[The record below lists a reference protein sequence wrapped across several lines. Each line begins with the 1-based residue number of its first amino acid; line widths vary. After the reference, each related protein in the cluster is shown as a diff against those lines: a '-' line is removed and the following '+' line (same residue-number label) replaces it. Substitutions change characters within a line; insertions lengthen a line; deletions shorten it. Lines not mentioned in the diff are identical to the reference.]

1 MASGHSVSGDFPLS
15 THPGIHSVFSSRR
28 PLLALATSGP
38 HSVARPAYHSRHHVW
53 LVPPQGPLH
62 APPRPRP
69 APCTRRHC
77 RRRAA
82 DSVSCAG
89 WTGWPTNP
97 PQTRRS
103 PPTHRPAARRR
114 PDAACLPAAPCHT
127 AAPYPP
133 AAPWHLAAPAV
144 HRPLAAS
151 PPRRPRRPAR
161 PLFRAHARCPS
172 RGSPQSPPL
181 PPASTSFHCRRGGG
195 GAQHWLRARGR
206 PSGRVHSHGNT
217 ASAAEKHAPAHAHA
231 EWGEP
236 AAAGGSAGTAP
247 ACRPDV
253 AQPLGAASQLPP
265 LPRGWGSHTGAGGT
279 RRAGGADGG
288 PSPPPASKGGVAT
301 VFSGSPRVPLAL
313 YSVSRR
319 IIQPLGGACM
329 RVSWSPPTSSTQ
341 SRAWRT
347 TGVSSLSL
355 SRGLPAHPFLAR
367 YSGGTMDANFATISS
382 FHQWGRGNRVPGP
395 PDVAHPILAHWQH
408 TRRDY
413 FPWTWRGRKG
423 EGGSQPPPLS
433 PTHRAPLPPP
443 PATRRPRGRR

>member
-1 MASGHSVSGDFPLS
+1 M
-15 THPGIHSVFSSRR
+15 
-28 PLLALATSGP
+28 
-38 HSVARPAYHSRHHVW
+38 
-53 LVPPQGPLH
+53 
-62 APPRPRP
+62 
-69 APCTRRHC
+69 
-77 RRRAA
+77 
-82 DSVSCAG
+82 SCAG

-103 PPTHRPAARRR
+103 SPTHRPAARRR

-133 AAPWHLAAPAV
+133 AAPWHLPAPAV

-161 PLFRAHARCPS
+161 PLFRAHARCAS
-172 RGSPQSPPL
+172 RGSPQSPPSPL
-181 PPASTSFHCRRGGG
+181 ASTSFHCRRGGG
-195 GAQHWLRARGR
+195 GAQHWLRASGR

-217 ASAAEKHAPAHAHA
+217 ASAAEKHAPEHAHA

-265 LPRGWGSHTGAGGT
+265 LPRGWGSHNGAGGT

-329 RVSWSPPTSSTQ
+329 RVSWSPPPSSTQ

-355 SRGLPAHPFLAR
+355 ERPSRASIPSTVQRRYHGRQFRHHFELPPMGEGQQSAGSPRRRTSHPRTLAAHPAGLL
-367 YSGGTMDANFATISS
+367 SM
-382 FHQWGRGNRVPGP
+382 
-395 PDVAHPILAHWQH
+395 DVAWPQ
-408 TRRDY
+408 R
-413 FPWTWRGRKG
+413 RGRLAAPTSLADPSSASSATTGYASPARQTLTKG
-423 EGGSQPPPLS
+423 
-433 PTHRAPLPPP
+433 APSCRRRGPRRGPHAP
-443 PATRRPRGRR
+443 GTTRSCNPGRVCS